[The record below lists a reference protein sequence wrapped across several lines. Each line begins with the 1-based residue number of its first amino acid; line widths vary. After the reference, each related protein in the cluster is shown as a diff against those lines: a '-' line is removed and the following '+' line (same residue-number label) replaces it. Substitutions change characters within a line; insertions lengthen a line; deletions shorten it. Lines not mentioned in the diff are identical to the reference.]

1 MAIENHAMAALPLA
15 GVQEGAPTVLS
26 ANATLHPAEPATLTI
41 VIPALNEEESIGSTI
56 QRCLDARERI
66 CRVGGIAD
74 IEIIVVSD
82 GSTDNTAAIAD
93 EFARRDPRVRVIV
106 FEKNR

>member
-1 MAIENHAMAALPLA
+1 MSTLTA
-15 GVQEGAPTVLS
+15 TVRDYSSDAKTAVPVPSS
-26 ANATLHPAEPATLTI
+26 ARPSVLTI

-66 CRVGGIAD
+66 CRVGGVSE

-82 GSTDNTAAIAD
+82 GSTDRTAAIAQ
-93 EFARRDPRVRVIV
+93 EFAARDSRVQVIV
-106 FEKNR
+106 FERNRGYGAAIK